1 MKAITYRE
9 YGKSDVLQ
17 FVEIPDPVPKDG
29 EVLVEIIASSVNP
42 IDINIRNGSL
52 KAIAGKKFPRIPG
65 ADLAGK
71 VIESKHPDF
80 KPGDKVYG
88 MNEPMAGGCNAE
100 KIAIPGA
107 YLAEKPNV
115 LSYHTSAIMPLTGLT
130 CIQAMIR
137 KCAIKAGYDVLINGC
152 TGGVGSMAVQIAT
165 AEQAMVSG
173 VCSKKNEQLARN
185 LGADHVVGY
194 EHEDLYQ
201 LGKFDIIFDTVGTL
215 QLNKVKKMLKAGG
228 KYITTKVNLNI
239 MLRAKLSGKINYII
253 VKPDHNDLIL
263 LTRMIEDKQII
274 PVIEKDYPLEFLARA
289 HDFVERGHSRGKVIV
304 QVKAQGK
311 K

>member
-1 MKAITYRE
+1 MKAITYHK

-17 FVEIPDPVPKDG
+17 LVEIPDPVPKDG

-52 KAIAGKKFPRIPG
+52 KAVAGKKFPRIPG

-130 CIQAMIR
+130 CIQALIR

-165 AEQAMVSG
+165 AKQAMVSG

-215 QLNKVKKMLKAGG
+215 RLNKVKKMLKPGG

-239 MLRAKLSGKINYII
+239 MLRAKLSGKINYVI
-253 VKPDHNDLIL
+253 VKPDHNDLIH

-289 HDFVERGHSRGKVIV
+289 HDFVERGHSRGKVIIH
-304 QVKAQGK
+304 VKSQDK